1 MKKLDTTLNDI
12 IFALLYF
19 LLLGFGINKISQY
32 FDQYDTT
39 AVFFILLW
47 SIFISAI
54 LLYIF
59 KEDKYYLYRFLLL
72 IFSFTWKILD

>member
-59 KEDKYYLYRFLLL
+59 KEDKY
-72 IFSFTWKILD
+72 D